1 MKGLIIYDDLNNVF
15 VQMTG
20 TDFKIP
26 EGELHSLVV
35 EVPDG
40 KTLSGL
46 DTSASPPVAIIQD
59 VPKTDIEKLQEQVAS
74 LTQANAELTSIVAT
88 METTNA

>member
-1 MKGLIIYDDLNNVF
+1 MKVLIAYNKN
-15 VQMTG
+15 TG
-20 TDFKIP
+20 EILYTQS
-26 EGELHSLVV
+26 GGSELEDNILTNLSY

-40 KTLSGL
+40 KIIKSVNIETKEPVL
-46 DTSASPPVAIIQD
+46 DDI
-59 VPKTDIEKLQEQVAS
+59 PKTDIEKLQEQVAS